1 MLPGDVR
8 GSRVDNWLKDER
20 VMQFEALIEEL
31 HIVREHENHIPGFMH
46 LLLRDYFAYP
56 RAVQLLQ
63 REALDGDTPTA
74 IRALGN
80 IGDERAIELLIEKEN
95 VTVEYA
101 RDERIGWL
109 ASDAI
114 ALIKGKS

>member
-1 MLPGDVR
+1 
-8 GSRVDNWLKDER
+8 
-20 VMQFEALIEEL
+20 
-31 HIVREHENHIPGFMH
+31 MH

-56 RAVQLLQ
+56 RAVKLLQ
-63 REALDGDTPTA
+63 RQTLDADTITA

-80 IGDERAIELLIEKEN
+80 IGDERAIELLIEKED
-95 VTVEYA
+95 VTDEYA
-101 RDERIGWL
+101 RGEQIGWL

>member
-1 MLPGDVR
+1 MVTR
-8 GSRVDNWLKDER
+8 LK
-20 VMQFEALIEEL
+20 
-31 HIVREHENHIPGFMH
+31 
-46 LLLRDYFAYP
+46 
-56 RAVQLLQ
+56 
-63 REALDGDTPTA
+63 A

-80 IGDERAIELLIEKEN
+80 IGDERAIELLIGRRN

-109 ASDAI
+109 VSDAI

>member
-1 MLPGDVR
+1 MTAPYPVSKAASLPDFQNG
-8 GSRVDNWLKDER
+8 N
-20 VMQFEALIEEL
+20 
-31 HIVREHENHIPGFMH
+31 
-46 LLLRDYFAYP
+46 
-56 RAVQLLQ
+56 
-63 REALDGDTPTA
+63 DT
-74 IRALGN
+74 LGN